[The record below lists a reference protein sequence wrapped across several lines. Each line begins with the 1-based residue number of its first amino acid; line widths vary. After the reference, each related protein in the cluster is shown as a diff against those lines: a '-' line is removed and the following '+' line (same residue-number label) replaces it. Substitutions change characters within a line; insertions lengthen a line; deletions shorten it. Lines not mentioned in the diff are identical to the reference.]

1 MLVEFLVQRLAAY
14 GFQIQL
20 DDLEKLLEA
29 GSCCLLFDGLDE
41 VPTDQGRAAVS
52 RLLEDCVQ
60 RFAKGRRGS
69 RGGGGGRRE
78 GMGSEGCK

>member
-1 MLVEFLVQRLAAY
+1 MLVEFLAQRLAAY
-14 GFQIQL
+14 GFQIRL

-52 RLLEDCVQ
+52 RL
-60 RFAKGRRGS
+60 S
-69 RGGGGGRRE
+69 GGLCAAR
-78 GMGSEGCK
+78 SPKTALW